1 MEKLLTTKQIAEM
14 YEVSPY
20 TITQNWCNKGL
31 KFLRGKNTMLFKE
44 KWVDNFIEEEA
55 ERQSRER
62 NTSNVKPTINK
73 TIKSFNRPKFN
84 TEMKIV

>member
-55 ERQSRER
+55 ERQSRDR
-62 NTSNVKPTINK
+62 NTINTKPTINK
-73 TIKSFNRPKFN
+73 TVKRFNKTKFN
-84 TEMKIV
+84 PEMKII